1 MVFLPSVWRIKFIH
15 HDKLLVT
22 SNTLNLFFRSVSAAD
37 NKESILERSAG
48 GAAVVHQGL
57 VFGCL
62 GVVSESII
70 NRMN

>member
-1 MVFLPSVWRIKFIH
+1 MVSLPSVWRTKLIH
-15 HDKLLVT
+15 YDKLLLI
-22 SNTLNLFFRSVSAAD
+22 SDTLNLFFRSVSAAD
-37 NKESILERSAG
+37 NEEGILERCAG
-48 GAAVVHQGL
+48 GAAMVYQGL